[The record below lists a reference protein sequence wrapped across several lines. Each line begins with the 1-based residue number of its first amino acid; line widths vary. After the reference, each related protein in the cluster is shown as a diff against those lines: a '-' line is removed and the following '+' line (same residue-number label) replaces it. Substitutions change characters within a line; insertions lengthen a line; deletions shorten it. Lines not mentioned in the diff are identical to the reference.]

1 MWKQNEKLT
10 WQTARSPQGIAPADT
25 SVLRIPPGY
34 RFVPTAE
41 ELVVDYLANWVAGT
55 PLPGRAVA
63 FADVY
68 GTEPWNLLGSDRQ
81 EGYFFAER
89 QPKTSGGSRVDRT
102 AGTGSWLLN
111 RRQEPVKSI
120 VDGREMVVGR
130 RSYLSFKDGRRKNSG
145 WTMYEYEMY
154 SSTFETRVLCHV
166 KKTSYQPI
174 SGGNFNKTVE
184 STFTEAAR
192 ETLTG
197 GSFVGQKRN
206 REESSTLSS
215 AAPKKSC
222 RGLVAHP
229 NGAFHSDVSPSPTA
243 VVQQLLLAP
252 VVTTLESR
260 LSSIDSVAPNEAG
273 VPAAT
278 PSSTDVGGGDLEAF
292 DLGITAEEL
301 EAFLASSS
309 SSVDLG
315 GEQHCTDDAFFPR
328 EVDALLMSDATD
340 TASTT
345 IPKASPSGHVDVL
358 LMPDDTRI
366 DSTTVAEVSSSINFV
381 VCEQMYCNDGPF
393 FSSLEEVHAFLM
405 SDDTFI
411 ASTTIP
417 GASLSSSTGLAAEQ
431 TELQACLRSD
441 STTVEKASTSSSND
455 SVGCA
460 QTENI
465 DDDDGLLQEI
475 EAFMK
480 FDDTP
485 MDSTMISWLEQ

>member
-1 MWKQNEKLT
+1 MEPVDLVP
-10 WQTARSPQGIAPADT
+10 S
-25 SVLRIPPGY
+25 GY
-34 RFVPTAE
+34 RFVPTAD
-41 ELVVDYLANWVAGT
+41 ELVVDYLANWVAGK

-68 GTEPWNLLGSDRQ
+68 GTEPWNLLGSDRM
-81 EGYFFAER
+81 EGYFFADR
-89 QPKTSGGSRVDRT
+89 QPKASGGSRVDRT

-111 RRQEPVKSI
+111 RRQEPIKSI
-120 VDGREMVVGR
+120 IDGREMVVGR

-145 WTMYEYEMY
+145 WVMYEYEMC

-166 KKTSYQPI
+166 KKSSYQPI
-174 SGGNFNKTVE
+174 SGGKFMKTVE
-184 STFTEAAR
+184 STFTEAAT

-197 GSFVGQKRN
+197 GSSFVGQKRN

-215 AAPKKSC
+215 AAPKKPC
-222 RGLVAHP
+222 RGLVAHS
-229 NGAFHSDVSPSPTA
+229 NGAFQSDVSPPPTA
-243 VVQQLLLAP
+243 VLQQLLLPP
-252 VVTTLESR
+252 VVTIPESR

-273 VPAAT
+273 VPAAS
-278 PSSTDVGGGDLEAF
+278 PSSTDVGGGDLGITAEELEAF
-292 DLGITAEEL
+292 DLGITAEEI

-315 GEQHCTDDAFFPR
+315 GEQHCTDDAFFTR

-345 IPKASPSGHVDVL
+345 IPKASPSGH
-358 LMPDDTRI
+358 
-366 DSTTVAEVSSSINFV
+366 
-381 VCEQMYCNDGPF
+381 MYCTDGPF
-393 FSSLEEVHAFLM
+393 FTSLEEVHAFLM

-417 GASLSSSTGLAAEQ
+417 GASLSS
-431 TELQACLRSD
+431 ELQACLMSD

-475 EAFMK
+475 EALMK